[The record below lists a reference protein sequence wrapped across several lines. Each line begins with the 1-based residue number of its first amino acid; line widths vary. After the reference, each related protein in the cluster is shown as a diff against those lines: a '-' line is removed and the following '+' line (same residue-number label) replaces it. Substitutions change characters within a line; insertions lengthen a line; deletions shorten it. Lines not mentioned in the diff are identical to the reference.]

1 MLLDCVEAEHELLRY
16 HAEQDCFDCV
26 RVKQVMKPKGGLT
39 LIIAV
44 GGGKPPRHG
53 NSDVKEKGCEM
64 IRLPLDALVADLE
77 DGAEVAPEVGDVVVL
92 ETVEGEVVAVNEDG
106 TAHVELTTAGG
117 EAIEYVEEA
126 AEIDEEAAETDE
138 MDAMG
143 EELMAAAAA
152 QDEEMG
158 L

>member
-1 MLLDCVEAEHELLRY
+1 
-16 HAEQDCFDCV
+16 
-26 RVKQVMKPKGGLT
+26 MKPKGGLT
-39 LIIAV
+39 LIISV
-44 GGGKPPRHG
+44 GGGKPPHHG
-53 NSDVKEKGCEM
+53 DSDKQDKGCEM
-64 IRLPLDALVADLE
+64 IKLPLDALVSELE

-92 ETVEGEVVAVNEDG
+92 ETVEGEVVGINEDG

-117 EAIEYVEEA
+117 QPIEYVEAA
-126 AEIDEEAAETDE
+126 AELDEESAEMDE
-138 MDAMG
+138 MAGME

>member
-1 MLLDCVEAEHELLRY
+1 
-16 HAEQDCFDCV
+16 
-26 RVKQVMKPKGGLT
+26 MKPKGGLT

-44 GGGKPPRHG
+44 GGGKPPSHG
-53 NSDVKEKGCEM
+53 HSDKQDKKGCEM
-64 IRLPLDALVADLE
+64 IRLPLDALVSELE
-77 DGAEVAPEVGDVVVL
+77 DGAEVAPGIGDVVVL

-117 EAIEYVEEA
+117 EPIEYVEEA
-126 AEIDEEAAETDE
+126 AELDEEAAETDE

-143 EELMAAAAA
+143 DELMAAAAA
-152 QDEEMG
+152 QDEEKG

>member
-1 MLLDCVEAEHELLRY
+1 
-16 HAEQDCFDCV
+16 
-26 RVKQVMKPKGGLT
+26 
-39 LIIAV
+39 
-44 GGGKPPRHG
+44 
-53 NSDVKEKGCEM
+53 M
-64 IRLPLDALVADLE
+64 IRLPLDALVSELE
-77 DGAEVAPEVGDVVVL
+77 DGSEVSPEIGDVVVL

-117 EAIEYVEEA
+117 QPIEYVDEA
-126 AEIDEEAAETDE
+126 AAVDAEAADMDE
-138 MDAMG
+138 MAGME

>member
-1 MLLDCVEAEHELLRY
+1 
-16 HAEQDCFDCV
+16 
-26 RVKQVMKPKGGLT
+26 MKPKGGLT
-39 LIIAV
+39 LIISV
-44 GGGKPPRHG
+44 GGGKPPHHG
-53 NSDVKEKGCEM
+53 DSDKQDKGCEM
-64 IRLPLDALVADLE
+64 IKLPLDALVSELE

-92 ETVEGEVVAVNEDG
+92 ETVEGEGVGINEDG

-117 EAIEYVEEA
+117 QPIEYVEAEA
-126 AEIDEEAAETDE
+126 ELDEEAAEMDE
-138 MDAMG
+138 MAGME

>member
-1 MLLDCVEAEHELLRY
+1 
-16 HAEQDCFDCV
+16 
-26 RVKQVMKPKGGLT
+26 MKPKGGLT
-39 LIIAV
+39 LIISV
-44 GGGKPPRHG
+44 GGGKPPHHG
-53 NSDVKEKGCEM
+53 DSDKQDKGCEM
-64 IRLPLDALVADLE
+64 IKLPLDALVSELE
-77 DGAEVAPEVGDVVVL
+77 DGTEAAPEVGDVVVL
-92 ETVEGEVVAVNEDG
+92 ETVEGEVVGINEDG

-126 AEIDEEAAETDE
+126 AAVDAEDAEMDE
-138 MDAMG
+138 MAGME

>member
-1 MLLDCVEAEHELLRY
+1 
-16 HAEQDCFDCV
+16 
-26 RVKQVMKPKGGLT
+26 MKPKGGVT
-39 LIIAV
+39 LIITV
-44 GGGKPPRHG
+44 GGGKPPSRGH
-53 NSDVKEKGCEM
+53 SDKHKEGCEM
-64 IRLPLDALVADLE
+64 IKLPLDALVSELE

-92 ETVEGEVVAVNEDG
+92 ETVEGEVVGINEDG

-117 EAIEYVEEA
+117 QPIEYVEAEA
-126 AEIDEEAAETDE
+126 EVDEADVEAGE
-138 MDAMG
+138 MAGME

>member
-1 MLLDCVEAEHELLRY
+1 
-16 HAEQDCFDCV
+16 
-26 RVKQVMKPKGGLT
+26 
-39 LIIAV
+39 
-44 GGGKPPRHG
+44 
-53 NSDVKEKGCEM
+53 M
-64 IRLPLDALVADLE
+64 IRLPLDALVSELE

-106 TAHVELTTAGG
+106 TAHGELTTAGG

-126 AEIDEEAAETDE
+126 AAVDAEAEEMDE
-138 MDAMG
+138 MAGME

>member
-1 MLLDCVEAEHELLRY
+1 
-16 HAEQDCFDCV
+16 
-26 RVKQVMKPKGGLT
+26 MKPKGGLT

-44 GGGKPPRHG
+44 GGGNAPSHG
-53 NSDVKEKGCEM
+53 HSDKHDKQGCEM
-64 IRLPLDALVADLE
+64 IRLPLDALVSELE
-77 DGAEVAPEVGDVVVL
+77 DGAEVSPEVGDVVVL

-126 AEIDEEAAETDE
+126 AEVDAEAEEMDE
-138 MDAMG
+138 MAGME

>member
-1 MLLDCVEAEHELLRY
+1 
-16 HAEQDCFDCV
+16 
-26 RVKQVMKPKGGLT
+26 MKPKGGLT
-39 LIIAV
+39 LIISV
-44 GGGKPPRHG
+44 GGGKPPHHG
-53 NSDVKEKGCEM
+53 NSDKQDKQGCEM
-64 IRLPLDALVADLE
+64 IRLPLDALVSELE
-77 DGAEVAPEVGDVVVL
+77 DGTEAAPEVGDVVVL

-126 AEIDEEAAETDE
+126 AAVDAEDAEMDE
-138 MDAMG
+138 MAGME
-143 EELMAAAAA
+143 EELMAAAAV

>member
-1 MLLDCVEAEHELLRY
+1 
-16 HAEQDCFDCV
+16 
-26 RVKQVMKPKGGLT
+26 MKPKGGMT

-44 GGGKPPRHG
+44 GGGKPPSHG
-53 NSDVKEKGCEM
+53 HSDKQDKQGCEM
-64 IRLPLDALVADLE
+64 IRLPLDALVTDLE

-126 AEIDEEAAETDE
+126 AAVDAEAEEMDE
-138 MDAMG
+138 MAG
-143 EELMAAAAA
+143 IEEELMAAAAA

>member
-1 MLLDCVEAEHELLRY
+1 
-16 HAEQDCFDCV
+16 
-26 RVKQVMKPKGGLT
+26 MKPKGGMT

-44 GGGKPPRHG
+44 GGGKPPHHG
-53 NSDVKEKGCEM
+53 NSDKQDKKGCEM

-126 AEIDEEAAETDE
+126 AELDEEAAETGE

-152 QDEEMG
+152 KDEEMG

>member
-1 MLLDCVEAEHELLRY
+1 
-16 HAEQDCFDCV
+16 
-26 RVKQVMKPKGGLT
+26 MKPKGGIT

-44 GGGKPPRHG
+44 GGGKPPSHG
-53 NSDVKEKGCEM
+53 HSDKQDKGCEM
-64 IRLPLDALVADLE
+64 IRLPLDALVSELE

-126 AEIDEEAAETDE
+126 AEIDEADVEADE
-138 MDAMG
+138 MDAVG
-143 EELMAAAAA
+143 EELMAAAVA

>member
-1 MLLDCVEAEHELLRY
+1 
-16 HAEQDCFDCV
+16 
-26 RVKQVMKPKGGLT
+26 MKPKGGVT
-39 LIIAV
+39 LIITV
-44 GGGKPPRHG
+44 GGGKPPSRGH
-53 NSDVKEKGCEM
+53 SDKHKEGCEM
-64 IRLPLDALVADLE
+64 IKLPLDALVSELE

-92 ETVEGEVVAVNEDG
+92 ETVEGEVVGINEDG

-117 EAIEYVEEA
+117 QPIEYVEAEA
-126 AEIDEEAAETDE
+126 ELDEEAAEMDE
-138 MDAMG
+138 MAGME

>member
-1 MLLDCVEAEHELLRY
+1 
-16 HAEQDCFDCV
+16 
-26 RVKQVMKPKGGLT
+26 MKPKGGLT
-39 LIIAV
+39 LIISV
-44 GGGKPPRHG
+44 GGGKPPSHG
-53 NSDVKEKGCEM
+53 HSDKQDKQGCEM
-64 IRLPLDALVADLE
+64 IRLPLDALVSELE

-126 AEIDEEAAETDE
+126 AELDEEALEADE
-138 MDAMG
+138 MAGME
-143 EELMAAAAA
+143 EELMAAAAT

>member
-1 MLLDCVEAEHELLRY
+1 
-16 HAEQDCFDCV
+16 
-26 RVKQVMKPKGGLT
+26 MKPKGGLT

-44 GGGKPPRHG
+44 GGGNAPSHG
-53 NSDVKEKGCEM
+53 HSDKQDKGGKM
-64 IRLPLDALVADLE
+64 IRLPLDALVSELE
-77 DGAEVAPEVGDVVVL
+77 DGSEVSPEIGDVVVL

-117 EAIEYVEEA
+117 QPIEYVEEA
-126 AEIDEEAAETDE
+126 AAVDAEAADMDE
-138 MDAMG
+138 MAGME

>member
-1 MLLDCVEAEHELLRY
+1 
-16 HAEQDCFDCV
+16 
-26 RVKQVMKPKGGLT
+26 MKPKGGLT

-44 GGGKPPRHG
+44 GGGNAPSHG
-53 NSDVKEKGCEM
+53 HSDKQGKGRKM
-64 IRLPLDALVADLE
+64 IRLPLDALVSELE
-77 DGAEVAPEVGDVVVL
+77 DGSEVSPEIGDVVVL

-117 EAIEYVEEA
+117 QPIEYVEEA
-126 AEIDEEAAETDE
+126 AEIDAEAEDMDE
-138 MDAMG
+138 MAGME

>member
-1 MLLDCVEAEHELLRY
+1 
-16 HAEQDCFDCV
+16 
-26 RVKQVMKPKGGLT
+26 MKPKGGMT

-44 GGGKPPRHG
+44 GGGKPPSHG
-53 NSDVKEKGCEM
+53 HSDKQDKQGCEM

-126 AEIDEEAAETDE
+126 AAVDAEAEEMDE
-138 MDAMG
+138 MAG
-143 EELMAAAAA
+143 IEEELMAAAAA

>member
-1 MLLDCVEAEHELLRY
+1 
-16 HAEQDCFDCV
+16 
-26 RVKQVMKPKGGLT
+26 MKPKGGLT

-44 GGGKPPRHG
+44 GGGKPPSHG
-53 NSDVKEKGCEM
+53 HSDKHDKQGCEM
-64 IRLPLDALVADLE
+64 IRLPLDALVSELE

-126 AEIDEEAAETDE
+126 AEIDEEAAEVDE
-138 MDAMG
+138 MAGME

>member
-1 MLLDCVEAEHELLRY
+1 
-16 HAEQDCFDCV
+16 
-26 RVKQVMKPKGGLT
+26 MKPKGGLT
-39 LIIAV
+39 LIISV
-44 GGGKPPRHG
+44 GGGKPPHHG
-53 NSDVKEKGCEM
+53 DSDKQDKGCEM
-64 IRLPLDALVADLE
+64 IRLPLDALVSELE
-77 DGAEVAPEVGDVVVL
+77 DGTEAAPEVGDVVVL

-126 AEIDEEAAETDE
+126 AAVDAEDADMDE
-138 MDAMG
+138 MAGME

>member
-1 MLLDCVEAEHELLRY
+1 
-16 HAEQDCFDCV
+16 
-26 RVKQVMKPKGGLT
+26 MKPKGGVT
-39 LIIAV
+39 LIITV
-44 GGGKPPRHG
+44 GGGKPPSRGH
-53 NSDVKEKGCEM
+53 SDKHKEGCEM

-92 ETVEGEVVAVNEDG
+92 ETVEGEVVGINEDG

-117 EAIEYVEEA
+117 LPIEYVEEA
-126 AEIDEEAAETDE
+126 IAVDEEAVEMDE
-138 MDAMG
+138 MAGMED
-143 EELMAAAAA
+143 ELMAAAAA

>member
-1 MLLDCVEAEHELLRY
+1 
-16 HAEQDCFDCV
+16 
-26 RVKQVMKPKGGLT
+26 MKPKGGLT

-44 GGGKPPRHG
+44 GGGKPPSHG
-53 NSDVKEKGCEM
+53 HSDKQDKGGKM
-64 IRLPLDALVADLE
+64 IRLPLDALVSELE

-126 AEIDEEAAETDE
+126 AAIDAEDAEMDE
-138 MDAMG
+138 MAGME